1 MRLEISRLVGHH
13 GIGGG
18 VGFIESVAG
27 EFLQQVENLVGL
39 FLRDIVGLGT
49 TLHEQ
54 RTLFLHYLDLLF
66 THRPAQQVRTPEGVA
81 GQNLGRLHHLFLIN
95 QNAVGFLRDRLE
107 QRMRV
112 FDFHLAVTAANEV
125 RNQIHRTR
133 AIQRNQRRDMLDRG
147 QFEFTAKIT
156 HATGFQLKH
165 PHRVAIVQ

>member
-1 MRLEISRLVGHH
+1 MGLEISRLVGNH

-66 THRPAQQVRTPEGVA
+66 THRPA
-81 GQNLGRLHHLFLIN
+81 
-95 QNAVGFLRDRLE
+95 
-107 QRMRV
+107 
-112 FDFHLAVTAANEV
+112 
-125 RNQIHRTR
+125 
-133 AIQRNQRRDMLDRG
+133 
-147 QFEFTAKIT
+147 
-156 HATGFQLKH
+156 
-165 PHRVAIVQ
+165 